1 MDQKH
6 MDKIDIERCKEL
18 FEYEMTEVVLMLKG
32 EFAAV
37 SGKDL
42 GLPQYRISD
51 EKRNAYKSVSPIP
64 TIEVQPV
71 AIPKTLR
78 DKPVSP
84 NLSIQTDPVKLD
96 ISVPAQKQFQY
107 SGVMPQ
113 IQVEALCQLDI
124 PHPSRTSF
132 PRRAP
137 VSCTAAQ
144 IVVSAIQDAP
154 RMNIP
159 PADTTPVAVE
169 IPKVAFFAQTTK
181 PIATI
186 PESIT
191 PDEITIPE
199 VPALS
204 IPTVVLSPKTI
215 DVPKIRKVS
224 APNLRQTPVE
234 NPAKDTVAAIL
245 AEAQI
250 AISAIQ
256 EAPRM
261 NMPPVDASPVTV
273 EVPKVASFAQATK
286 SISTILES
294 NATEKIT
301 IPDVLALSIPVVA
314 LSPKNIDVPII
325 RKVSAPNLRQAP
337 EEYSARD
344 IIATMVAD
352 AEKLCTNLPNIDFSS
367 ITKREIKTAV
377 HFFEPVKRVTV
388 RPACATIDAPAQ
400 PLAVP
405 DIPRLEAMQSI
416 AMGEMKGLSDAII
429 QAMHDLK
436 KELDDM

>member
-6 MDKIDIERCKEL
+6 IDKIDIERCKEL

-37 SGKDL
+37 SGKDM
-42 GLPQYRISD
+42 GLSQYRISD

-107 SGVMPQ
+107 SGVLPQ

-124 PHPSRTSF
+124 PHPSRTFF

-144 IVVSAIQDAP
+144 IDVSAIQETP
-154 RMNIP
+154 RMHIP
-159 PADTTPVAVE
+159 PVETAPVAVE
-169 IPKVAFFAQTTK
+169 IPEVASFAQTTK
-181 PIATI
+181 AISTI
-186 PESIT
+186 PENIAT
-191 PDEITIPE
+191 EKITIPE

-204 IPTVVLSPKTI
+204 MPAVALSPKPI

-224 APNLRQTPVE
+224 APNLRQTLVG
-234 NPAKDTVAAIL
+234 NPAMDAA
-245 AEAQI
+245 
-250 AISAIQ
+250 
-256 EAPRM
+256 
-261 NMPPVDASPVTV
+261 PVTV
-273 EVPKVASFAQATK
+273 EVPKVTSFAQTTK
-286 SISTILES
+286 SISTIPES
-294 NATEKIT
+294 IETEKIT
-301 IPDVLALSIPVVA
+301 IPEVPALSIPVVA
-314 LSPKNIDVPII
+314 PLQKTIDVPII

-377 HFFEPVKRVTV
+377 YFFEPVKRVTV
-388 RPACATIDAPAQ
+388 RPACAKIDAPAQ

>member
-42 GLPQYRISD
+42 GLSQCHISE
-51 EKRNAYKSVSPIP
+51 EKRNAYKAVSPIP

-71 AIPKTLR
+71 SIPKALLE
-78 DKPVSP
+78 KPVSP

-107 SGVMPQ
+107 SGVLPQ
-113 IQVEALCQLDI
+113 IQVEALCQPDV
-124 PHPSRTSF
+124 PHPSRVSF

-144 IVVSAIQDAP
+144 IDVSAIQETP

-159 PADTTPVAVE
+159 PVDTAPMAVE
-169 IPKVAFFAQTTK
+169 IPEVASFAQTTK

-191 PDEITIPE
+191 PDKITIPE
-199 VPALS
+199 APALS
-204 IPTVVLSPKTI
+204 IPTVVLSPQTI

-224 APNLRQTPVE
+224 APNLDQTSVGD
-234 NPAKDTVAAIL
+234 PAMDAA
-245 AEAQI
+245 
-250 AISAIQ
+250 
-256 EAPRM
+256 
-261 NMPPVDASPVTV
+261 PVTV
-273 EVPKVASFAQATK
+273 EVPKVASFAQMTK
-286 SISTILES
+286 SISTIPES
-294 NATEKIT
+294 IATEKIT
-301 IPDVLALSIPVVA
+301 IPGVPSLSIPVVA
-314 LSPKNIDVPII
+314 LSPKPIDVPKI

-337 EEYSARD
+337 EEYSARAT
-344 IIATMVAD
+344 IATMVAD

-367 ITKREIKTAV
+367 ITKREIKTTV
-377 HFFEPVKRVTV
+377 HFFEPVKQVAV
-388 RPACATIDAPAQ
+388 CPACATIDAPAQ

-405 DIPRLEAMQSI
+405 DSPCLEARQSI
-416 AMGEMKGLSDAII
+416 AVGEMKGLSDAII

>member
-42 GLPQYRISD
+42 GLSQYRISD
-51 EKRNAYKSVSPIP
+51 EKRNAYKMVSPIP

-84 NLSIQTDPVKLD
+84 NLSIQTDPVKLA

-107 SGVMPQ
+107 SGVLPQ
-113 IQVEALCQLDI
+113 IQVETLCQLDI

-132 PRRAP
+132 PRRAQ
-137 VSCTAAQ
+137 VRCTAAQ
-144 IVVSAIQDAP
+144 IGVSAIQETP

-159 PADTTPVAVE
+159 PMDTAPMAVE
-169 IPKVAFFAQTTK
+169 IPEVTSFAQATK
-181 PIATI
+181 SISTI
-186 PESIT
+186 PESIA
-191 PDEITIPE
+191 PDKITIPE

-204 IPTVVLSPKTI
+204 IPVVALSPKTI

-224 APNLRQTPVE
+224 APNLRQTSE
-234 NPAKDTVAAIL
+234 GNPATDAA
-245 AEAQI
+245 
-250 AISAIQ
+250 
-256 EAPRM
+256 
-261 NMPPVDASPVTV
+261 PVTV

-286 SISTILES
+286 SISTIPES
-294 NATEKIT
+294 IAPDKIT
-301 IPDVLALSIPVVA
+301 IPEVPALSIPVVA
-314 LSPKNIDVPII
+314 LSPKTIDVPKI

-352 AEKLCTNLPNIDFSS
+352 AEKLCTTLPKIDFSG

-405 DIPRLEAMQSI
+405 DRPCLEARQSI
-416 AMGEMKGLSDAII
+416 AVGEMKGLSDAII
-429 QAMHDLK
+429 QAMHDLN

>member
-42 GLPQYRISD
+42 GLSQYRISD
-51 EKRNAYKSVSPIP
+51 EKRNAYKMVSPIP

-84 NLSIQTDPVKLD
+84 NLSIQTDPVKLA

-107 SGVMPQ
+107 SGVLPQ
-113 IQVEALCQLDI
+113 IQVETLCQLDI

-132 PRRAP
+132 PRRAQ
-137 VSCTAAQ
+137 VRCTAAQ
-144 IVVSAIQDAP
+144 IGVSAIQETP

-159 PADTTPVAVE
+159 PMDTAPMAVE
-169 IPKVAFFAQTTK
+169 IPEVTSFAQATK
-181 PIATI
+181 SISTI
-186 PESIT
+186 PESIA
-191 PDEITIPE
+191 PDKITIPE

-204 IPTVVLSPKTI
+204 IPVVALSPKTI
-215 DVPKIRKVS
+215 DVPK
-224 APNLRQTPVE
+224 
-234 NPAKDTVAAIL
+234 
-245 AEAQI
+245 
-250 AISAIQ
+250 
-256 EAPRM
+256 
-261 NMPPVDASPVTV
+261 
-273 EVPKVASFAQATK
+273 
-286 SISTILES
+286 
-294 NATEKIT
+294 
-301 IPDVLALSIPVVA
+301 
-314 LSPKNIDVPII
+314 I

-352 AEKLCTNLPNIDFSS
+352 AEKLCTTLPKIDFSG

-405 DIPRLEAMQSI
+405 DRPCLEARQSI
-416 AMGEMKGLSDAII
+416 AVGEMKGLSDAII
-429 QAMHDLK
+429 QAMHDLN

>member
-6 MDKIDIERCKEL
+6 IDKIDIERCKEL

-37 SGKDL
+37 SGKDM
-42 GLPQYRISD
+42 GLSQYRISD

-107 SGVMPQ
+107 SGVLPQ
-113 IQVEALCQLDI
+113 IQLDALCQLDI

-137 VSCTAAQ
+137 VSCAAAQ
-144 IVVSAIQDAP
+144 IDVSAIQEAP

-159 PADTTPVAVE
+159 PVDTTPVAVE

-191 PDEITIPE
+191 PDKITIPE

-204 IPTVVLSPKTI
+204 ISMVVLPPKTI

-224 APNLRQTPVE
+224 APNLRQTLVG
-234 NPAKDTVAAIL
+234 NPAMDAA
-245 AEAQI
+245 
-250 AISAIQ
+250 
-256 EAPRM
+256 
-261 NMPPVDASPVTV
+261 PVTV
-273 EVPKVASFAQATK
+273 EVPKVTSFAQTTK

-294 NATEKIT
+294 IETEKIT
-301 IPDVLALSIPVVA
+301 IPEVPALSIPVVA
-314 LSPKNIDVPII
+314 PPPKTIDVPII

-344 IIATMVAD
+344 IIDTMVAD
-352 AEKLCTNLPNIDFSS
+352 AEKLGTNLPNIAFSS

>member
-42 GLPQYRISD
+42 GLSQYRISD
-51 EKRNAYKSVSPIP
+51 EKRNAYKMVSPIP

-84 NLSIQTDPVKLD
+84 NLSIQTDPVKLA

-107 SGVMPQ
+107 SGVLPQ
-113 IQVEALCQLDI
+113 IQVETLCQLDI

-132 PRRAP
+132 PRRAQ
-137 VSCTAAQ
+137 VRCTAAQ
-144 IVVSAIQDAP
+144 IGVSAIQETP

-159 PADTTPVAVE
+159 PMDTAPMAVE
-169 IPKVAFFAQTTK
+169 IPEVTSFAQATK
-181 PIATI
+181 SISTI
-186 PESIT
+186 PESIA
-191 PDEITIPE
+191 PDKLTIPE

-204 IPTVVLSPKTI
+204 IPVVALSPKTI

-224 APNLRQTPVE
+224 APNLRQTSE
-234 NPAKDTVAAIL
+234 GNPATDAA
-245 AEAQI
+245 
-250 AISAIQ
+250 
-256 EAPRM
+256 
-261 NMPPVDASPVTV
+261 PVTV

-286 SISTILES
+286 SISTIPES
-294 NATEKIT
+294 IAPDKIT
-301 IPDVLALSIPVVA
+301 IPEVPALSIPVVA
-314 LSPKNIDVPII
+314 LSPKTIDVPKI

-352 AEKLCTNLPNIDFSS
+352 AEKLCTTLPKIDFSG

-405 DIPRLEAMQSI
+405 DRPCLEARQSI
-416 AMGEMKGLSDAII
+416 AVGEMKGLSDAII
-429 QAMHDLK
+429 QAMHDLN